1 MAPFKRAA
9 VLAAVLVSAVWLGKD
24 DGVDAAPPTQ
34 TDTRVAPLRDFL
46 AAQGSPAFVSDERE
60 AELWKAVQTFYWNRG
75 YQPAWIAEDVLTPGG
90 QAIVR
95 ALSGAND
102 EGLPIER
109 YDPRRLV
116 GQAPHVIP
124 AALAGEAA
132 DERYAKLDV
141 ALTYAFLL
149 YADDVASGTVD
160 PRGSTQLWRANLRT
174 MDPAAVLDQAARSGA
189 PLSALDGLRPV
200 HPQYTALSEALVRHR
215 RIASQGGWPALPAKL
230 TLKPG
235 KKSPH
240 VPLLRERLQAS
251 GDFSGVGMGDVY
263 DQPLVDAMKA
273 FERRHGLVP
282 DGIVDKDA
290 LAALNVPVED
300 RVRQIELNL
309 ERWRWQGWTPG
320 ARSILV
326 NIPTFQLHGYEEG
339 REVLTMRVVTGTGD
353 NPTPVFGEQME
364 HVVFSPHWNVPP
376 NILETEILPAVRRNP
391 GYLARNNMEMFR
403 SESGQI
409 AVRQRPG
416 PRNSLGLVKFLFP
429 NPFHVYLHDTPADNL
444 FSRSRR
450 AFSHG
455 CVRLEKPEELARFV
469 LRGTE
474 WTEEEIASAMR
485 SGRERWVNLEQR
497 VPVTIAYFTTW
508 VDADGTVRFGPDV
521 YRHDV
526 AQQDLLPVPAAA
538 PTVLAAAARS

>member
-1 MAPFKRAA
+1 MAPIKRAA
-9 VLAAVLVSAVWLGKD
+9 VLAAVLVSAVLLRMD
-24 DGVDAAPPTQ
+24 DGVDAAPSGS
-34 TDTRVAPLRDFL
+34 TDARVTSLRDFL
-46 AAQGSPAFVSDERE
+46 AAQGSPAFVTDERE
-60 AELWKAVQTFYWNRG
+60 AELWKTVQTFYWNRG
-75 YQPAWIAEDVLTPGG
+75 YQPAWIQDDALTPGG

-95 ALSGAND
+95 TLSEANA
-102 EGLPIER
+102 EGLPAER
-109 YDPRRLV
+109 YDPRLLV

-124 AALAGEAA
+124 ASLAGSGV
-132 DERYAKLDV
+132 DDRYAKLDV
-141 ALTYAFLL
+141 ALTYAFLR

-160 PRGSTQLWRANLRT
+160 PRGSTQLWRAAPRT
-174 MDPAAVLDQAARSGA
+174 VDPDKLLEQAAGDS
-189 PLSALDGLRPV
+189 PLAALEGLRPA
-200 HPQYTALSEALVRHR
+200 HPQYRALSEALVKHR
-215 RIASQGGWPALPAKL
+215 RIASAGGWPALPATL

-235 KKSPH
+235 RKSPH
-240 VPLLRERLQAS
+240 VAALRERLQAS
-251 GDFSGVGMGDVY
+251 GDFGGVGAGDVY
-263 DQPLVDAMKA
+263 DKPLVEAMKG

-300 RVRQIELNL
+300 RIRQIELNL

-326 NIPTFQLHGYEEG
+326 NIPTFQLHGYEDG

-353 NPTPVFGEQME
+353 NPTPVFGEQMR

-403 SESGQI
+403 NEGGQL

-444 FSRSRR
+444 FARSRR

-469 LRGTE
+469 LRGTA
-474 WTEEEIASAMR
+474 WTEDEIARAMR
-485 SGRERWVNLEQR
+485 AGRERWVNLEQTI
-497 VPVTIAYFTTW
+497 PVTIAYFTTW

-526 AQQDLLPVPAAA
+526 AQQDLLPVPA
-538 PTVLAAAARS
+538 PVVMAAAAQS